1 MASHAADPSKGRSAL
16 HMLAGALA
24 CCGLLDEAGTR
35 AMAAVEALTAGCFGE
50 SCGLAI
56 ELPEWRPGEQYAYF
70 KTLPMKAFLYK
81 LTLQKDA
88 RGVNRVLKAEEV
100 L

>member
-1 MASHAADPSKGRSAL
+1 MNATRGEPEFFRYVLTFTKTQDTLDAF
-16 HMLAGALA
+16 AGAGKRFSGA
-24 CCGLLDEAGTR
+24 R
-35 AMAAVEALTAGCFGE
+35 IIPVPNAVSE